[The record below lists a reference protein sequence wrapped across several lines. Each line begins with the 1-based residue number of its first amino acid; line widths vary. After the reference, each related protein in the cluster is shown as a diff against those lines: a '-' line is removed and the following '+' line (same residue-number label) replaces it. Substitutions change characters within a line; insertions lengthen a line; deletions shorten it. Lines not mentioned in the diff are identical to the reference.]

1 METID
6 LRRVT
11 EIHFHRSLLQ
21 LCVNRGTVGPLTLSF
36 ARCLPLHE
44 GRCFLYHYLR
54 TQLLAVFRCML

>member
-21 LCVNRGTVGPLTLSF
+21 LCANRGTVRPCAFPHRYFTCVVCRIFYQFSLL
-36 ARCLPLHE
+36 LH
-44 GRCFLYHYLR
+44 G
-54 TQLLAVFRCML
+54 

>member
-21 LCVNRGTVGPLTLSF
+21 LCADRGTVRPCAFPHCRFTRVVCRIFHQFTLLS
-36 ARCLPLHE
+36 P
-44 GRCFLYHYLR
+44 G
-54 TQLLAVFRCML
+54 